1 MSLKFRSIPTKTL
14 SQNLSSSGTTLYLNN
29 TLDWDDAQLS
39 SSDFG
44 TQAFVVLRNASNTQ
58 IEIIEIDPATVTSAN
73 AITILK
79 RGVGYDGGQ
88 TANTET
94 KYNWSAFDTYVE
106 LGADSPQIF
115 QYVVDLVNAAV
126 VTGAANAT
134 SALQGLVE
142 LATQAE
148 YDAGTATGGTG
159 APLVATPAVARGKK
173 YIDYAADSVG
183 TDAYAITVAPAI
195 GAYAAGQEFTFKA
208 GTANTG
214 ACTLNVS
221 GLGAKAIKKNVSEDL
236 ATSDILADQIV
247 KVVYDGTNMQFV
259 NNLPSPSPVVRVYT
273 ANAFVGSKTTQFDIT
288 QPVGNTFR
296 YTWDTTGT
304 DPSFSLANYPIGTVV
319 DIQAQNFSAGNK
331 GLFVTT
337 GAGANYIEVTNASG
351 VVESDKTIGTGYIN
365 KGAVWTKPSGLKY
378 VKIQAVGAGAGTW
391 STDSPTSGNQ
401 NGTGGAGAGG
411 YAEKIVAA
419 TSLSATENYV
429 VGVPGQ
435 GGVDASN
442 GVTGTTGA
450 RTLFGS
456 IITALGGAPSD
467 TFFLIAFAPR
477 PETFKVQGI
486 GGVGGTAS
494 GGDINIM
501 GGDGTETFSGST
513 SSADSEDTAGVGG
526 ISFFGGSG
534 NTSSTGAYG
543 SGGHGVHAFS
553 GQHQDGNNGQPGVI
567 ILTEYYS

>member
-319 DIQAQNFSAGNK
+319 DIQAQNCSAGNK

-337 GAGANYIEVTNASG
+337 GAGANYI
-351 VVESDKTIGTGYIN
+351 
-365 KGAVWTKPSGLKY
+365 
-378 VKIQAVGAGAGTW
+378 
-391 STDSPTSGNQ
+391 
-401 NGTGGAGAGG
+401 
-411 YAEKIVAA
+411 
-419 TSLSATENYV
+419 
-429 VGVPGQ
+429 
-435 GGVDASN
+435 
-442 GVTGTTGA
+442 
-450 RTLFGS
+450 
-456 IITALGGAPSD
+456 
-467 TFFLIAFAPR
+467 
-477 PETFKVQGI
+477 
-486 GGVGGTAS
+486 
-494 GGDINIM
+494 
-501 GGDGTETFSGST
+501 
-513 SSADSEDTAGVGG
+513 
-526 ISFFGGSG
+526 
-534 NTSSTGAYG
+534 
-543 SGGHGVHAFS
+543 
-553 GQHQDGNNGQPGVI
+553 
-567 ILTEYYS
+567 